1 MHALKAAVPLA
12 LAVGLIAGS
21 PAAAAP
27 HGSTG
32 SAGDAPVAH
41 LLGDGGGPPVYPG
54 LVNSRLVRAQRA
66 LDRAVDYADEDQD
79 GKAVAA
85 LYKVRLQMRLAWRAA
100 KHVIDTAPPP
110 APAGDGAARA
120 SRARRLTGA
129 APGAGAVADQY
140 MTAGGVLA
148 LEHTV
153 AQTAIGT
160 IDTSHGALR
169 DALSRTIFAALDKRD
184 AAVAYIH
191 SIDVPAPPGDG
202 VAHLMGAPVG
212 GTWGTVMPPVGGQI
226 EDEINQIEGA
236 LGLSQTM
243 GAGIRRVLKDA
254 EFQDILTQRA
264 IDQFWPPVVGD

>member
-1 MHALKAAVPLA
+1 MHPFKAAVPLA
-12 LAVGLIAGS
+12 LAVGLIAAS
-21 PAAAAP
+21 PAAAA
-27 HGSTG
+27 HQSTA
-32 SAGDAPVAH
+32 AGDGPVAH

-66 LDRAVDYADEDQD
+66 LDRAVDYADEDQND
-79 GKAVAA
+79 KAVAA

-120 SRARRLTGA
+120 SRARRLAGA
-129 APGAGAVADQY
+129 APAGGTVADQY
-140 MTAGGVLA
+140 TTAGAVLA

-169 DALSRTIFAALDKRD
+169 DALSRTMFAALDKRD

-212 GTWGTVMPPVGGQI
+212 GTWGTVMPPVNGQI
-226 EDEINQIEGA
+226 EDEINQIEGS
-236 LGLSQTM
+236 LGLSPTM
-243 GAGIRRVLKDA
+243 GAGIQRVLKDA